1 MGIVGRSGEGAEEER
16 DERAVA
22 ASGDPELHAML
33 DDWDPS
39 DPDTVK
45 VHYDLG
51 AWSLDD
57 RAALA
62 EACAERSLPHA
73 WEGDELVVPEAAE
86 AAADALFDELEALG
100 VGTSAAAAPVALA
113 EGMPATEYGL
123 DEWPAGDRA
132 TLTAALIDA
141 EIPFRWEGTTVV
153 VAADAEAEVDDL
165 LDAIER
171 GELVLVDEDGDGE
184 PGDAPEGVMGRL
196 FSAADRLAE
205 DPDDTT
211 GRIEV
216 LELDDAISAGRP
228 PFGVGAGVWERVVA
242 ANAAIAELLGS
253 DEPDGADLID
263 AARQLRTLTK
273 PFA

>member
-1 MGIVGRSGEGAEEER
+1 MGVVGRSGEEADEQR
-16 DERAVA
+16 PERAVA
-22 ASGDPELHAML
+22 AGGDPDMAALL
-33 DDWDPS
+33 DDWDPN
-39 DPDTVK
+39 DPDAVK
-45 VHYDLG
+45 VHYDLA

-62 EACAERSLPHA
+62 ETFAERGLPHA
-73 WEGDELVVPEAAE
+73 WDGDELVVPEAVE
-86 AAADALFDELEALG
+86 AIADAVFDELDAEG
-100 VGTSAAAAPVALA
+100 VGSGAGSAPLVLA
-113 EGMPATEYGL
+113 EDAPATEYGL
-123 DEWPAGDRA
+123 DEWPAGDRE
-132 TLTAALIDA
+132 TLTAALVDA

-153 VAADAEAEVDDL
+153 VAADAESEVDEL

-171 GELVLVDEDGDGE
+171 GELVLVDEDGS
-184 PGDAPEGVMGRL
+184 DADVPEGVMGRL
-196 FSAADRLAE
+196 FSAGDRLAE

-216 LELDDAISAGRP
+216 LELDDAITAERP

-242 ANAAIAELLGS
+242 ANAIVAELLRA
-253 DEPDGADLID
+253 DEADGADIID